1 MADKKI
7 SQLTAASTLDG
18 SEEFPIVQGG
28 ATVKTTINDTKPPIE
43 SSYGVAL
50 ARATTDANV
59 VAGQAYKINNSEEN
73 LPPNIDYIL
82 VWGLDAGAYNT
93 NCQAYITGV
102 GLVPCSYDI
111 AANTLSGK
119 YVIWA
124 GNISQSGGA
133 DATIDYTSVN
143 LLGET
148 PIFDAQSSGLLV
160 VQNTIFSFP
169 QYKTILFSPHVF
181 IAPNLWSPALEWSN
195 AHELFLY
202 MVKGDGSPADDI
214 YNNTYIEIQIIL

>member
-7 SQLTAASTLDG
+7 SQLTAATTLDG
-18 SEEFPIVQGG
+18 SEVFPIVQSGV
-28 ATVKTTINDTKPPIE
+28 TVKATINDTKPPIT
-43 SSYGVAL
+43 SSW
-50 ARATTDANV
+50 TDAIARIGSIVPN
-59 VAGQAYKINNSEEN
+59 QAYKIDTSDSVI
-73 LPPNIDYIL
+73 PPNIDYIL
-82 VWGLDAGAYNT
+82 VWGLDAGTYNT
-93 NCQAYITGV
+93 NCQAYITGL

-111 AANTLSGK
+111 VANTLSGK